1 VTVENSEAFAKFES
15 STPKTCSFPI
25 GIKGR
30 TRVVRISI
38 EGGVVNFD
46 VEGIDKVWSFKSRL
60 TIPLA
65 HIRSV
70 KIDTEAARGWWH
82 GLRLLGTQLPG
93 VLTAGTF
100 YENGGIVFYDV
111 HDPDKTIV
119 LELDHERYQ
128 RLIVEVESPNSTLRA
143 LEKAYTPRK

>member
-1 VTVENSEAFAKFES
+1 MVH
-15 STPKTCSFPI
+15 
-25 GIKGR
+25 
-30 TRVVRISI
+30 ISI
-38 EGGVVNFD
+38 EDGLVHFN
-46 VEGIDKVWSFKSRL
+46 VEGIDKLWSFKSRL
-60 TIPLA
+60 TIPLT

-70 KIDTEAARGWWH
+70 KIDAEAARGWWH
-82 GLRLLGTQLPG
+82 GLKLVGTQLPG

-100 YENGGIVFYDV
+100 YEHGGMVFYDV

-128 RLIVEVESPNSTLRA
+128 RLIVEVESPHATLRA

>member
-1 VTVENSEAFAKFES
+1 MVSITVEAGLAH
-15 STPKTCSFPI
+15 
-25 GIKGR
+25 
-30 TRVVRISI
+30 
-38 EGGVVNFD
+38 FD
-46 VEGIDKVWSFKSRL
+46 VQGIDKVWSFKSRL

-82 GLRLLGTQLPG
+82 GLRLLGTQVPG

-119 LELDHERYQ
+119 LELDHERYKK
-128 RLIVEVESPNSTLRA
+128 LIVEVESPTQSLRA
-143 LEKAYTPRK
+143 LEKAY